1 MVEITNR
8 RILVI
13 DDNEL
18 IHADFVKLL
27 GARTEESESFTGAK
41 NAFFAI
47 DPEAP
52 AEEESLVNSNKIF
65 EIDSAFQGQE
75 GFEKVKRSLEEKRPY
90 ALAFVDVRMPPGWDG
105 IRTIKEIWRVDPD
118 LQIVLCTAYS
128 DYSAGEIS
136 SSLAQDGNILIIKKP
151 FDPEEV
157 CLTAISMT
165 IKRKLTMENR
175 RHMSDLE
182 TLVEKRTSEVSSTR
196 DAIVYALAKLAES
209 RDPETGNH
217 LARMRI
223 FSQII
228 AKDLASH
235 GPYQSQID
243 DTFLYNFY
251 RATPLHDIGK
261 VGIPDNI
268 LLKPG
273 LLTSSE
279 FEIMKQHTVIGAQT
293 LLETE
298 GMLPSSTFLEM
309 AAEIAIAHHE
319 WMDGSG
325 YPYGISGTDIPLSAR
340 IVAVA
345 DVFDA
350 LTSKRIY
357 KEAMSVDK
365 ARAIIYSENGIH
377 FDPAV
382 VEAFDRR
389 IDLIVDERDRI
400 DGVSPERYQDVSYLK
415 CALT

>member
-1 MVEITNR
+1 MLEITNR

-18 IHADFVKLL
+18 IHEDFVKLL
-27 GARTEESESFTGAK
+27 GARVEDSESFTGAK

-47 DPEAP
+47 DPDASSEDD
-52 AEEESLVNSNKIF
+52 SLIDANKIF

-75 GFEKVKRSLEEKRPY
+75 GFEMVKKSIENNRPY

-105 IRTIKEIWRVDPD
+105 IQTIKEIWRVDPD

-128 DYSAGEIS
+128 DYSVGEIS

-175 RHMSDLE
+175 RHMNNLE
-182 TLVEKRTSEVSSTR
+182 SLVEERTSEVSSTR

-228 AKDLASH
+228 AKDLADH
-235 GPYQSQID
+235 GPYQNQID
-243 DTFLYNFY
+243 ETFLHDFF
-251 RATPLHDIGK
+251 RSSPLHDIGK

-273 LLTSSE
+273 LLTPAE

-298 GMLPSSTFLEM
+298 GILPSSTFLKM
-309 AAEIAIAHHE
+309 ASEIAIAHHE

-357 KEAMSVDK
+357 KEAMPVEK

-382 VEAFDRR
+382 IEAFDRR
-389 IDLIVDERDRI
+389 IEQIIDERNRI
-400 DGVSPERYQDVSYLK
+400 DGISPERYEDANYFK